1 MGAAPVHAGR
11 AQVEGDAVK
20 KLIKPEVRQW
30 LRWPVAIVLVLGWIG
45 AGAWFWGVI
54 IKNLAS
60 IILVVLL
67 ALATH
72 WAYNEFFVN
81 ADQDKGGPGQGQ

>member
-1 MGAAPVHAGR
+1 MGTAPVQAGR
-11 AQVEGDAVK
+11 AQPKGDAVN
-20 KLIKPEVRQW
+20 KLSKPEVRKW
-30 LRWPVAIVLVLGWIG
+30 LKWPVAIVLVLGWIG

-54 IKNLAS
+54 VKNLPS

-72 WAYNEFFVN
+72 WAYNEFFVKT
-81 ADQDKGGPGQGQ
+81 DQDKGGPGESR